1 MNRRLNQN
9 TRRGAADASAKPNLA
24 EREKLDRILQ
34 RVGNHMTVDE
44 IDILYR
50 CGGLFILRAW
60 LLVTLPR
67 QIPLFADGEQE
78 GADQI
83 PLRGQLG

>member
-1 MNRRLNQN
+1 MEEQENLSEDMNRRLNQN

-24 EREKLDRILQ
+24 EREKLDRILH

-50 CGGLFILRAW
+50 WESVACEQYYAHCQSDT
-60 LLVTLPR
+60 V
-67 QIPLFADGEQE
+67 IP
-78 GADQI
+78 
-83 PLRGQLG
+83 

>member
-1 MNRRLNQN
+1 MRCGLELILSTVVLICVQENLSEDMNRRLNQN

-24 EREKLDRILQ
+24 EREKLDRILH

-50 CGGLFILRAW
+50 W
-60 LLVTLPR
+60 LLTSDSE
-67 QIPLFADGEQE
+67 FSHTETD
-78 GADQI
+78 
-83 PLRGQLG
+83 